1 MSPGAR
7 YGSGGVFR
15 GLWGPFLGV
24 GRVYGPKALQLRR
37 RLAPRDPTNRQI
49 GFRPS
54 YRTHSRCQKTAE
66 SCGFAF
72 SSTYSR
78 GCPHRRVVE
87 TSDAKGRPNAS
98 YGLSS
103 AVPSASTSPRL
114 TRPTAI
120 ASSKN
125 IPKEFPELDGG
136 QCFPG
141 ASPVSWAPS
150 DIATDTTKEGL
161 VHAELHP
168 ASQAAVHHH
177 QRRAYRRRPGRALRP
192 TLAAGLRRGVHR
204 RIDYRRAADPHPG
217 GAGTAR
223 PGHVH

>member
-1 MSPGAR
+1 MFDTVPGVYFAVR
-7 YGSGGVFR
+7 GVLFR
-15 GLWGPFLGV
+15 GGASIRAKSVAIASASRAAG
-24 GRVYGPKALQLRR
+24 
-37 RLAPRDPTNRQI
+37 PTNRQI
-49 GFRPS
+49 GFRTCIKHMADARKPRNHAVLLFCQ
-54 YRTHSRCQKTAE
+54 RTRAGVCI
-66 SCGFAF
+66 GGGRDF
-72 SSTYSR
+72 
-78 GCPHRRVVE
+78 RRERAPERFLWPVFC
-87 TSDAKGRPNAS
+87 RR
-98 YGLSS
+98 L
-103 AVPSASTSPRL
+103 VPPARL
-114 TRPTAI
+114 APPPP
-120 ASSKN
+120 KN

-150 DIATDTTKEGL
+150 DIATDTTKG
-161 VHAELHP
+161 VPAHAELHP
-168 ASQAAVHHH
+168 ASQTAAHHH